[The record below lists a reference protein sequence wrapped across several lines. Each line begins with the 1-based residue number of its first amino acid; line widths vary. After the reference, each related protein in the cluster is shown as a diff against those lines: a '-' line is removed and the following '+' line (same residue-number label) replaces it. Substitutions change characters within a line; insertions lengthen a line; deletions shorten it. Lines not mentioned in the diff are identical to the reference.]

1 MDFPT
6 HPDLL
11 VGLEHPDDAGVFRL
25 GPDLALIQTVDFFT
39 PVVDDPYQF
48 GLIAA
53 ANSLSDVYAM
63 GGEPLTAMNIICFP
77 VKSMSIQILREVL
90 RGGIEKVREA
100 GAVIVGGHSV
110 EDDEM
115 KYGLAITGTVHPDK
129 ILTNKGARPGD
140 LLILTKP
147 IGTGII
153 NTAIKGNLASQE
165 LVERVVE
172 VMATLN
178 KAASEAMKGFRVRAC
193 TDVTGFGLLG
203 HAFEMIEETDVGLRV
218 FVGNVPV
225 LEQVKEFASMGILP
239 AGLHRN
245 REFRVEALLGSDDI
259 DPVDLDIL
267 FDPQTSG
274 GLLIAVDPGD
284 AHNLLAGLRGR
295 GVKDAEIIGEFV
307 DRFPCKISLEPR
319 RL

>member
-115 KYGLAITGTVHPDK
+115 KYGLAVTGTVHPDK

-245 REFRVEALLGSDDI
+245 REFRVEALLGSDGI

-284 AHNLLAGLRGR
+284 VHNLLAGLRGR